1 MTPQNLEEM
10 LPTRF
15 TAGLKAPRGS
25 GSSNAPGCLVR
36 IYPTEG
42 LGQLFRLQDG
52 RINVGRDPSSDLCIE
67 EESVS
72 RRHAFIEHADGIDT
86 VQDLESTNGT
96 WINDVRVLARRLEP
110 GDRLR
115 FGSQIF
121 TYLSACSL
129 EAQYHESVFKIMTTD
144 GLTRTYN
151 KRYLLESLDR
161 ELQRCRR
168 RSLKLCAMMMDI
180 DHFKKV
186 NDTWGH
192 LAGDTILAE
201 FAQRVSSVLQG
212 DETLARYGGEE
223 FALVIPDADL
233 EEALQTAEN
242 IRLAVSR
249 TPVLFDG
256 EQIPITVS
264 IGVAEFSKDSATDA
278 VSLLD
283 SADRMLYV
291 AKSSGRNQVQSC
303 RRTPDDEAGQLP
315 DVLSHHFPDAAR
327 LVASGERL

>member
-1 MTPQNLEEM
+1 MTLQILEEL

-15 TAGLKAPRGS
+15 TVGLNVPREAA
-25 GSSNAPGCLVR
+25 SSSAPGCLVR
-36 IYPTEG
+36 IYPNEG
-42 LGQLFRLQDG
+42 LGQLFRLQNG

-67 EESVS
+67 EDSVS
-72 RRHAFIEHADGIDT
+72 RRHAYIEHAVGVDT
-86 VQDLESTNGT
+86 VFDLESTNGT
-96 WINDVRVLARRLEP
+96 WINDLRILTKRLEP

-121 TYLSACSL
+121 TYLSATSL

-151 KRYLLESLDR
+151 RRYLLESLDR

-168 RSLKLCAMMMDI
+168 RSLKLSAMLIDI
-180 DHFKKV
+180 DHFKRV

-192 LAGDTILAE
+192 LAGDTILVE

-212 DETLARYGGEE
+212 DETFARYGGEE

-233 EEALQTAEN
+233 EEAIETAEN
-242 IRLAVSR
+242 IRLAVST

-256 EQIPITVS
+256 ERIPITVS
-264 IGVAEFSKDSATDA
+264 IGVAQFSNDSAIDA
-278 VSLLD
+278 ASLLNF
-283 SADRMLYV
+283 ADRMLYV
-291 AKSSGRNQVQSC
+291 AKSCGRNQVQFF
-303 RRTPDDEAGQLP
+303 RKTPDHEAGQFP

-327 LVASGERL
+327 IVTSGERL

>member
-1 MTPQNLEEM
+1 MTPQKLEEL

-15 TAGLKAPRGS
+15 SAGIRNLPGHS
-25 GSSNAPGCLVR
+25 TNAPGCLVR

-52 RINVGRDPSSDLCIE
+52 RLSVGRDPFADLCIE

-72 RRHAFIEHADGIDT
+72 RRHAFIEHINGVDT

-96 WINDVRVLARRLEP
+96 WINDMRVLARNLAP

-121 TYLSACSL
+121 TYLSASSL

-151 KRYLLESLDR
+151 KRFLLESLDR
-161 ELQRCRR
+161 ELLRCRR
-168 RSLKLCAMMMDI
+168 RGLKLSVLMMDI

-192 LAGDTILAE
+192 LAGDTVLTE
-201 FAQRVSSVLQG
+201 FASRAGSVLQG
-212 DETLARYGGEE
+212 DEVLARYGGEE
-223 FALVIPDADL
+223 FALVVPDADL
-233 EEALQTAEN
+233 EEAAQIAEN
-242 IRLAVSR
+242 IRQVILNA
-249 TPVLFDG
+249 PVLFDG

-264 IGVAEFSKDSATDA
+264 IGVAEFSADA
-278 VSLLD
+278 AINSIGLLD
-283 SADRMLYV
+283 SADRMLYL
-291 AKSSGRNQVQSC
+291 AKSSGRNQVQYC
-303 RRTPDDEAGQLP
+303 RRTPDHEAGQLP
-315 DVLSHHFPDAAR
+315 DVLSHHFGDAQPTA
-327 LVASGERL
+327 VC

>member
-1 MTPQNLEEM
+1 MSLQNLEEL

-15 TAGLKAPRGS
+15 SAGTRNLPGQS
-25 GSSNAPGCLVR
+25 TNAPGCLVR

-52 RINVGRDPSSDLCIE
+52 RISVGRDPSADLCIE
-67 EESVS
+67 EESAS
-72 RRHAFIEHADGIDT
+72 RRHAFIEHINGVDT

-96 WINDVRVLARRLEP
+96 WVNDLRVLAKNLSP

-121 TYLSACSL
+121 TYLSASSL

-151 KRYLLESLDR
+151 KRFLLESLDR
-161 ELQRCRR
+161 ELLRCRR
-168 RSLKLCAMMMDI
+168 RGLKLSVLMMDI

-192 LAGDTILAE
+192 LAGDTILTE
-201 FAQRVSSVLQG
+201 FASRAGSVLQG
-212 DETLARYGGEE
+212 DEVLARYGGEE
-223 FALVIPDADL
+223 FALVVPDADL
-233 EEALQTAEN
+233 EEAVQIAEN
-242 IRLAVSR
+242 IRQVVSNA
-249 TPVLFDG
+249 PVSFDG

-264 IGVAEFSKDSATDA
+264 IGVAEFAADSTID
-278 VSLLD
+278 SIGLLD
-283 SADRMLYV
+283 SADRMLYL
-291 AKSSGRNQVQSC
+291 AKSSGRNQVQYL
-303 RRTPDDEAGQLP
+303 RRTPDHEAGQLP
-315 DVLSHHFPDAAR
+315 DVLSHHFGDAQCIAAR
-327 LVASGERL
+327 